1 MSTTTTKPNGR
12 LLREV
17 RIARGLSIHALAYK
31 AGVSHYAIHL
41 YERYD
46 LVPKSPRV
54 RQKIADALGV
64 SYEELWGELE
74 QQAQQGGAT
83 QS

>member
-17 RIARGLSIHALAYK
+17 RIARGLNIHALAYK

-64 SYEELWGELE
+64 PVSELFGEEPQEVE
-74 QQAQQGGAT
+74 A
-83 QS
+83 S